1 MIHRVTVRPAQRQ
14 SLFAVR
20 FFLLSIAAFAL
31 AGTVARLLI
40 RLAKPPLPAD
50 DIVFPPAFWISTVL
64 LAVGSA
70 ALHLSVRRVRVERQA
85 SFRRC
90 LIIALGAGTLF
101 VGVQGYGLWYLVQ
114 NQNPST
120 VATGTNAFLVVL
132 ASLHGLHFTV
142 ALLFLVWVTLHAFS
156 DRYDHE
162 YYFGVTV
169 CAYFWHFLGAVWL
182 AILGVFAIASLTF

>member
-1 MIHRVTVRPAQRQ
+1 MHRVTIRPVSAQG
-14 SLFAVR
+14 LFAAR
-20 FFLLSIAAFAL
+20 FFFLSVAAFAV
-31 AGTVARLLI
+31 AGGLSRLLI
-40 RLAKPPLPAD
+40 LLGQAPVPGQD
-50 DIVFPPAFWISTVL
+50 VVFPPAFLISTVL

-70 ALHLSVRRVRVERQA
+70 ALHVAIRRVRIERQR

-90 LIIALGAGTLF
+90 LLLALLTGTLF

-114 NQNPST
+114 NQTSTT

-142 ALLFLVWVTLHAFS
+142 ALMFLVFVTLRAFA

-162 YYFGVTV
+162 YYFGVVV
-169 CAYFWHFLGAVWL
+169 CAFFWHFLGIAWG
-182 AILGVFAIASLTF
+182 AILGAFAIALLSA